1 MRFQILN
8 LSFCTL
14 NNFLSV
20 KQMMCDFLRILCFC
34 TLNNFL
40 SVKLYSPSK

>member
-8 LSFCTL
+8 LRFCTL

-20 KQMMCDFLRILCFC
+20 KQELKNAYDERGFC

-40 SVKLYSPSK
+40 SVKQSG